1 MKGKSVLDTLCSF
14 THYLLKSGFERIGTF
29 EKLTETTA
37 VGQKR
42 SFVSNSHPL
51 CRGNVLTWQAAIT
64 VACMSIQLY
73 SRVQRQPSTQ
83 MQSEVFVGIGCCIY
97 CMQPSESLT
106 KEHIIPDC
114 LNGALLFRHAA
125 CVSCKAISGDT
136 YEAKA
141 LQGELLIP
149 RVLLELKRKDA
160 KRKEVKKLPP
170 IAHGSVSDTLGHDGY
185 DQHYDATQIAQYPK
199 QFPLAMTGLP
209 GLLAGKDLSAGSDGL
224 QVVIVNLQ
232 IQTGQEPKLVSI
244 RNKFE
249 IGTVEMVAAKI
260 GYSYAVAMLRS
271 FDKIDIADLRTLVM
285 GGRHDIFNFV
295 GANPN
300 SRDRVSS
307 SLHELSMM
315 KMRGYW
321 VAKVHLFASCLSTPY
336 LVVLGKVR

>member
-1 MKGKSVLDTLCSF
+1 
-14 THYLLKSGFERIGTF
+14 
-29 EKLTETTA
+29 
-37 VGQKR
+37 
-42 SFVSNSHPL
+42 
-51 CRGNVLTWQAAIT
+51 
-64 VACMSIQLY
+64 MSIQLY
-73 SRVQRQPSTQ
+73 SRVQQQPSTQ
-83 MQSEVFVGIGCCIY
+83 MQSEVFAGIGCCIY
-97 CMQPSESLT
+97 CMQPSENLT

-114 LNGALLFRHAA
+114 LNGALQFRDAV
-125 CVSCKAISGDT
+125 CVSCKAITGDT

-160 KRKEVKKLPP
+160 KRKEAKKLPP
-170 IAHGSVSDTLGHDGY
+170 IAHGAVSGTVGPDGY
-185 DQHYDATQIAQYPK
+185 DQHHDATEVAQYPK
-199 QFPLAMTGLP
+199 QFSLAMTGLP
-209 GLLAGKDLSAGSDGL
+209 GLLAGKDLSVGADSL
-224 QVVIVNLQ
+224 RIAFVNLQ
-232 IQTGQEPKLVSI
+232 IQTGQEPKHVST

-249 IGTVEMVAAKI
+249 IGTVEMLAAKI
-260 GYSYAVAMLRS
+260 GYSYAVAQLRS
-271 FDKIDIADLRTLVM
+271 FDKIDMADLRTLVM

-307 SLHELSMM
+307 NLHELSMM